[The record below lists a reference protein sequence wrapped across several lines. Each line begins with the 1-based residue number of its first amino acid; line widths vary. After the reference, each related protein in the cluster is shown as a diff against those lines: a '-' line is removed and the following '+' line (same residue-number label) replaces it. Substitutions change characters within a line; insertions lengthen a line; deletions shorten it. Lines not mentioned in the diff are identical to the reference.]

1 MRGGMEQIQ
10 RFISKE
16 NTMTQLK
23 EQTFQASLELAG
35 FLTLAAA
42 LVALLLT
49 GCETRIDNPRAAS
62 TAALT
67 ARKAELQEK
76 ERDDAYGIYY
86 GPARWVSHALDEK
99 KSRDEL
105 RSIDA
110 ELAQR

>member
-1 MRGGMEQIQ
+1 MR
-10 RFISKE
+10 KTKK
-16 NTMTQLK
+16 NTLV
-23 EQTFQASLELAG
+23 AG
-35 FLTLAAA
+35 AF
-42 LVALLLT
+42 VALLLT
-49 GCETRIDNPRAAS
+49 GCETRLNNPHAVS

-76 ERDDAYGIYY
+76 DRDDAYGIYF
-86 GPARWVSHALDEK
+86 GPTRWISHAIDEK

>member
-1 MRGGMEQIQ
+1 MR
-10 RFISKE
+10 RTKK
-16 NTMTQLK
+16 NT
-23 EQTFQASLELAG
+23 LA
-35 FLTLAAA
+35 AAA

-49 GCETRIDNPRAAS
+49 GCETRIDNPHAVS

-76 ERDDAYGIYY
+76 ERDDAYGIYF
-86 GPARWVSHALDEK
+86 GPTRWISHAIDEK

>member
-1 MRGGMEQIQ
+1 
-10 RFISKE
+10 
-16 NTMTQLK
+16 MTK
-23 EQTFQASLELAG
+23 KN
-35 FLTLAAA
+35 TLAAGP
-42 LVALLLT
+42 LVALLLS
-49 GCETRIDNPRAAS
+49 GCETRIDYPHAVS

-76 ERDDAYGIYY
+76 EHDDAYGIMY
-86 GPARWVSHALDEK
+86 GPTRWISHAIDEK